1 MAESFFSGAW
11 WAPLSTSRSYRS
23 SMAFMTTASARAFHL
38 SAVFFP
44 IIVLFLKTRS
54 MVARPAP
61 MFLRESRLG
70 AVDVLDDP
78 ITVSG
83 SAGGRLQQQSLP
95 PPSLSYR
102 RDGIVSGEG
111 ISNSGCWSAT
121 RGYVL
126 AVIAPFARENAPFR
140 VRKSE
145 RDGRRAR
152 DDSIAALPRV
162 VCARI
167 QEAKLSLLG
176 KTSMLESSSR
186 RATSRWSGNS
196 RLPAMFLRK
205 ISAAFSPP
213 QASSSRQSM
222 VGSRRLSAGWS
233 G

>member
-1 MAESFFSGAW
+1 
-11 WAPLSTSRSYRS
+11 
-23 SMAFMTTASARAFHL
+23 
-38 SAVFFP
+38 
-44 IIVLFLKTRS
+44 

-140 VRKSE
+140 VQKSE

-152 DDSIAALPRV
+152 DDSIAALPHV
-162 VCARI
+162 ACARI

-176 KTSMLESSSR
+176 KTSMLESSSK

-196 RLPAMFLRK
+196 RLAAMFLRK
-205 ISAAFSPP
+205 TSAAFSPP
-213 QASSSRQSM
+213 PDSSSRQSM
-222 VGSRRLSAGWS
+222 VGGHGVFLLVGAVEHV
-233 G
+233 